1 MKLDDMLESK
11 YLKQSD
17 VQDETIVTCVGVK
30 RANMA
35 KEDEEPEYR
44 WIVKWQEFAKPMV
57 INATNIKRLF
67 KYLGDDT
74 DQWKNGQVVL
84 YVDHD
89 IEFGGKVVGGLRV
102 KEYRKATVP
111 AAVKSAAIAK
121 VEAMRK
127 ASQPES
133 ENPAAGV
140 DDDFDSLPF

>member
-74 DQWKNGQVVL
+74 DQWKGGNVIL
-84 YVDHD
+84 YVDPD

-102 KEYRKATVP
+102 KEYRKQAKPATGP
-111 AAVKSAAIAK
+111 IAK
-121 VEAMRK
+121 VEAMKR
-127 ASQPES
+127 ASQPQES

-140 DDDFDSLPF
+140 DQFEDDIPFN

>member
-74 DQWKNGQVVL
+74 DQWKGGNVIL
-84 YVDHD
+84 YVDPD

-102 KEYRKATVP
+102 KEYRKPAKPATGP
-111 AAVKSAAIAK
+111 IAK

-133 ENPAAGV
+133 ENPDAGV
-140 DDDFDSLPF
+140 DDDFLEIPF

>member
-74 DQWKNGQVVL
+74 DQWKGGNVIL
-84 YVDHD
+84 YVDPD

-102 KEYRKATVP
+102 KEYRKPSKPATGP
-111 AAVKSAAIAK
+111 MAK

-133 ENPAAGV
+133 ENQAAGV
-140 DDDFDSLPF
+140 DDFDSDLPFN

>member
-74 DQWKNGQVVL
+74 DQWKGGNVIL
-84 YVDHD
+84 YVDPD

-102 KEYRKATVP
+102 KEYRKPAPATGP
-111 AAVKSAAIAK
+111 IAK
-121 VEAMRK
+121 VEAMKR

-140 DDDFDSLPF
+140 DDFDSDLPF

>member
-74 DQWKNGQVVL
+74 DQWKGGNVIL
-84 YVDHD
+84 YVDPD

-102 KEYRKATVP
+102 KEYRKPAKPATGTM
-111 AAVKSAAIAK
+111 AK

-133 ENPAAGV
+133 ENPAPADFE
-140 DDDFDSLPF
+140 DDIPF

>member
-84 YVDHD
+84 YVDPD

-102 KEYRKATVP
+102 KEWRKPYKP
-111 AAVKSAAIAK
+111 ANTPLDKVK
-121 VEAMRK
+121 AMQR
-127 ASQPES
+127 ASQPHES
-133 ENPAAGV
+133 ETPAPADFE
-140 DDDFDSLPF
+140 DDIPF

>member
-74 DQWKNGQVVL
+74 DQWKGGNVIL
-84 YVDHD
+84 YVDPD

-102 KEYRKATVP
+102 KEYCKPAKPATGP
-111 AAVKSAAIAK
+111 MAK

-140 DDDFDSLPF
+140 DDDFDSIPF

>member
-1 MKLDDMLESK
+1 
-11 YLKQSD
+11 
-17 VQDETIVTCVGVK
+17 
-30 RANMA
+30 MA

-74 DQWKNGQVVL
+74 DQWKGGNVIL
-84 YVDHD
+84 YVDPD

-102 KEYRKATVP
+102 KEYRKQAKPATGP
-111 AAVKSAAIAK
+111 IAK
-121 VEAMRK
+121 VEAMRM
-127 ASQPES
+127 ASQPESENPAAGVYDDFKRENPAAGVDDDFES